1 MELEEDDAGGCSSS
15 SSNTNK
21 IRKATATNNR
31 NGDAFGGTFNDGSM
45 MIRGPIVSHRCE
57 SLVLSPRF
65 LICKNI
71 LLSFYHIHFMPLCFY
86 IFPFD
91 FVDAMH
97 IRGDTLAIYQTHTHK
112 YATFGTS
119 IIIII
124 SHYE

>member
-1 MELEEDDAGGCSSS
+1 
-15 SSNTNK
+15 
-21 IRKATATNNR
+21 
-31 NGDAFGGTFNDGSM
+31 
-45 MIRGPIVSHRCE
+45 
-57 SLVLSPRF
+57 
-65 LICKNI
+65 
-71 LLSFYHIHFMPLCFY
+71 MPLCFY

-124 SHYE
+124 SHYEWIKICGMAIDVRQT